1 MTARNRFVVERVPV
15 PSEPPPAKAN
25 RVTQVRVPDFHEV
38 KDRVLAAL
46 TELQNEANLSG
57 HERLPEFPVLILK
70 GPDAFETRAEKYAWL
85 AFENIRERMRQNPG
99 PAEVGE
105 QITKIAK
112 SARILAVAMVRASSE
127 AMEAIN
133 RELDR
138 AALKEA
144 VAAAV
149 QARPGEEAR
158 RVEEAYKQS
167 LPYAL
172 SPFKL
177 QRELAA
183 LAVAART
190 ATPSIAVVE
199 RGHGPAPA
207 KAVKKLAEMA
217 SDDFAKIVGR
227 PPDYKRRA
235 INRSCTRSR
244 PPRVSRC
251 PLRLFKTQLRV
262 GRPVTR
268 RPVAQ
273 MFE

>member
-1 MTARNRFVVERVPV
+1 
-15 PSEPPPAKAN
+15 
-25 RVTQVRVPDFHEV
+25 
-38 KDRVLAAL
+38 
-46 TELQNEANLSG
+46 
-57 HERLPEFPVLILK
+57 
-70 GPDAFETRAEKYAWL
+70 
-85 AFENIRERMRQNPG
+85 MRQNPG

-133 RELDR
+133 RGLDR

-227 PPDYKRRA
+227 PPDYKKKGYQPFLYKISAATGIKVSAETIQNAVESWEARHPE
-235 INRSCTRSR
+235 TRH
-244 PPRVSRC
+244 PDV
-251 PLRLFKTQLRV
+251 
-262 GRPVTR
+262 
-268 RPVAQ
+268 
-273 MFE
+273 